1 MVIWRDQQNGKDY
14 IMLTEKISEDSMQ
27 RKRKEQ
33 ILLLTL
39 VKLKG
44 QWKLYENKKLSL
56 NVQIPGK
63 TKTNK
68 AEFRKKKKYR
78 IWIVI

>member
-1 MVIWRDQQNGKDY
+1 MVILRDQQNGKDF
-14 IMLTEKISEDSMQ
+14 IMLTEKISKDSMQ
-27 RKRKEQ
+27 RQRKEQ

-39 VKLKG
+39 LKLKG

-68 AEFRKKKKYR
+68 AEFKKKNTESE
-78 IWIVI
+78 

>member
-1 MVIWRDQQNGKDY
+1 MVIWRDQQNGKDF

-39 VKLKG
+39 LKLKG

-63 TKTNK
+63 TKN
-68 AEFRKKKKYR
+68 
-78 IWIVI
+78 

>member
-1 MVIWRDQQNGKDY
+1 MVIWRDQQNGKDF

-68 AEFRKKKKYR
+68 AELRKKKNTESE
-78 IWIVI
+78 